1 MPRFAV
7 RRDDATAEFFDGTAR
22 GEFLLVQDT
31 RTGEVLAPQFDT
43 TADPE
48 RYVRVP
54 AAGTGTVVSWV
65 VVHQRE
71 PDGSTSRIPVAIV
84 ELDEG
89 PWWWSSV
96 TGADPDEELLGRRV
110 QVAFETV
117 GDGEAIP
124 YFTLI
129 EAADPERESRDR
141 SGY

>member
-7 RRDDATAEFFDGTAR
+7 RRDDATAGFFDGTAR

-31 RTGEVLAPQFDT
+31 QTGEVLGPQFDT
-43 TADPE
+43 TVDPE
-48 RYVRVP
+48 RYVRTA

-71 PDGSTSRIPVAIV
+71 TDGSTSRIPVAIV

-89 PWWWSSV
+89 PWWWTSV
-96 TGADPDEELLGRRV
+96 TGADPDEELLDRRV
-110 QVAFETV
+110 RVAFETV

-124 YFTLI
+124 YFTVI

>member
-7 RRDDATAEFFDGTAR
+7 QRDQATGEFFDGTAR
-22 GEFLLVQDT
+22 GEFLVVKDT

-54 AAGTGTVVSWV
+54 AAGTGAVVSWA

-71 PDGSTSRIPVAIV
+71 PDGSASRVPVGIV

-89 PWWWSSV
+89 PWWWTSIAGV
-96 TGADPDEELLGRRV
+96 DPDDDLLGRRV
-110 QVAFETV
+110 RVAFERV

-124 YFTLI
+124 YFTAI
-129 EAADPERESRDR
+129 EEA
-141 SGY
+141 G